1 MKKKQ
6 ATKALVL
13 ATTGV
18 ITATSVANPMVIM
31 ASENTDDGGVPE
43 PSVTPEPTQSPEP
56 TQVPEP
62 TETPEPTTAPEP
74 TEAPTPTGA
83 PEPTVTP
90 DPTQAPEPTAT
101 PTPEPQKP
109 AELKDLGV
117 IAKITGE
124 YVKKGDTYY
133 SNNLKL
139 DFNAVSL
146 REDIS
151 IEKAT
156 IYTKEDNDNL
166 NLDIDKGIGVV
177 EIPSYNGTLMVKYTL
192 STKETLEQPFK
203 DIIPESEELKS
214 FVKDTEAPGNYKF
227 SFDGEKKE
235 VGDVVYFISDGTLTF
250 SFEDSGVGID
260 KDSWA
265 VDGVENFNISEDGN
279 SITVNSKS
287 LKDGVSEISVSVKD
301 LLGNTSEVHSE
312 TVNMLRESQDI
323 KLDSVKGD
331 YVVTDKKVYVKN
343 FETPIEL
350 SFTGYDN
357 SKIEKIEL
365 LKDGE
370 VLSEV
375 KEGKVSIS
383 EVGKYSIKVTDIV
396 GKSTVHDMSEYLGGN
411 DITVDDTT
419 PVTKSIDTSCTTIN
433 SPEFGKV
440 YTNDGDIKITL
451 QDTGCGINVDS
462 IKVSGVKYTVE
473 EDSIIV
479 FSTSELPEGTTEIKY
494 SVKDKLGNTYEDTL
508 SVCMMRKE
516 LALTGNHHGNLYAS
530 EKGTFVK
537 EPLEI
542 SVNGYD
548 AANIKKISIIKDGE
562 EIGLLENGTFTIEE
576 SGTYSLRLYNIL
588 GKHTDY
594 SLSSLFKDIIVD
606 KVTFDVDSPVHKDSG
621 FNGEIKEVDG
631 VTYYTSDGDISFKL
645 SDAGSGVKESSVSVK
660 DKNGKRIEFTYT
672 EEDGVLL
679 VNTKQFKDGKGGF
692 IISASDNLGT
702 SMKEVTVEYYMHREK
717 PVISG
722 GSHSSVVVV
731 NGKSYYDEDVS
742 VVLKG
747 YDSYKI
753 KKVELVSESDVVEVK
768 EGKFSIKE
776 DGSYKVRV
784 TDIVGNV
791 TDYTFEDLFGDGSLA
806 STFVKDTDSPVEVSK
821 EFDGTKVVGEDDI
834 TYYTSNGNLIVKFSD
849 AGVGID
855 GETFKVTGVGKD
867 SVSVLKDNSG
877 VSIKTDSISDGKHTI
892 EVYVQDKLGNN
903 MSTSFVIYMHREQ
916 PIVSGNTHGSM
927 YVSDKN
933 SYISGDV
940 TFTLTGYDNYKVK
953 KVELIKDGEVV
964 SEIKDGSFVVSETGK
979 YAIKVTDIVNWVS
992 DYTLEELY
1000 GDCKSSIVLD
1010 TDKPEY
1016 TSKTFT
1022 GDKVTVDDVEY
1033 YTSNGELELNF
1044 KDSLSG
1050 INRNTWSVEGVSK
1063 EAYRV
1068 SEDGNSII
1076 ISTNTIRDGK
1086 VDFTVSVEDM
1096 LGHSVSKNFS
1106 MFLHRDFPE
1115 ISGRSHTD
1123 VLTIGG
1129 KSYTTKNIEMS
1140 LSGYD
1145 SYKIKSIEL
1154 LKNGSVVSEIK
1165 NGVFS
1170 IDSSGSYSVRV
1181 TDIVNKSKDVKIS
1194 DLFEGISSDIVFDLD
1209 KPDFSGLDFSGESRE
1224 VDKVVYYVSDGD
1236 IVVKFKD
1243 SLSGIN
1249 KDSWKVSGVDKYV
1262 VSEDGSSI
1270 IINTKN
1276 LPEGL
1281 AEINISVEDML
1292 GNSSS
1297 YSFSRYMLRYSPEI
1311 KGDTHTEVVLK
1322 DGVSYASKPITV
1334 LLSGTDNEKIKKI
1347 EVYKGS
1353 SLIDD
1358 AISDGSFSIS
1368 ESGRYTVKV
1377 TDLVNN
1383 TKVYEMEDLFGDLT
1397 SNIVVDMTAPVV
1409 KSTINGEEINPSKWV
1424 TNKGELIVEVSDNVG
1439 LNGISVSVNGKVF
1452 KKDFK
1457 DIEKSSSISVDLKE
1471 DVDRAKDGKYRVE
1484 VAVSD
1489 IAGNDV
1495 KVDTKTISADFDK
1508 PEFKNLTAK
1517 GDFVEDA
1524 DGNVYFRE
1532 DIKVT
1537 GGTEDIGSGI
1547 SKVELLNKNDVV
1559 SNDLPTNIS
1568 KSGEYTIRVTDNAG
1582 LSSEVKLSELLGT
1595 KSNKFVADN
1604 SSPEVKRVSGFD
1616 PKLEIDG
1623 KLWFNDA
1630 PKLVYSVKDDY
1641 MKSISIKVNGDEKI
1655 SEVSDSG
1662 TYSIDTTGYEG
1673 RVEVILETKD
1683 KMGNFSSDKFVYF
1696 GDYTAPSSLKAT
1708 IDKQGIH
1715 KSGKIFFKETPTVTV
1730 SATDNGVGLDKYVLS
1745 GSKSEEVKKETA
1757 TFKLE
1762 SGSYSVQVLDK
1773 LGNHTEVTKL
1783 SDLLGLDANE
1793 FVIDGSA
1800 PKISASRPD
1809 SPKDNWYG
1817 GDIDFNISLEDNVGI
1832 DSAKVTING
1841 TEVTSYSTKD
1851 TDEKN
1856 VNLVANTGKVPES
1869 SNGLYEIK
1877 VSVNDNAG
1885 NSESW
1890 SDSIYIDR
1898 EAPTVEKFV
1907 FNGNG
1912 NMEGVNINGS
1922 NKYGF
1927 FFDGAASCDIYVSDG
1942 KISSGIKK
1950 LKVRLEGSTGGSTEQ
1965 EVKVSGGTAR
1975 VSIPNNFKG
1984 FISAYAEDN
1993 VGHVGHT
2000 ERPDGVVTED
2010 SNWHH
2015 NSLELNI
2022 AIPETKFTDVSGNPL
2037 YARDVSAN
2045 ADIGCS
2051 MSGIRSVD
2059 WGIDGS
2065 TLGSLTV
2072 SSNGNIS
2079 GDTGAI
2085 QSKDKNL
2092 VLSLDKSLSM
2102 HGNANGM
2109 KLWLRVVD
2117 RAGHMSETS
2126 KVFSIDK
2133 DAPEIAVSY
2142 DKTEED
2148 KFYNVNRSATI
2159 TVKERNFDPSK
2170 FSIEGSAGSIGGW
2183 SNNGDVWTAHM
2194 SFNEDKDYNFKLS
2207 CVDRAGNA
2215 SSVYDSGLF
2224 TVDKTA
2230 PVMSVSWNT
2239 DSPSNG
2245 TFYNKKRAATITVVE
2260 HNFDGSLFKL
2270 EGNGSLSGWSNNGD
2284 THTATVSFDSDGE
2297 YEFSITGQDKA
2308 GNTCERYN
2316 SGKFNIDATMPV
2328 LTIDG
2333 VEDSVSYKEDVGFT
2347 VKMSDENIDVDNTS
2361 VTLTA
2366 RKQGNIRVNGVLND
2380 KTGEYEFSNIPKEEV
2395 YDDIYTL
2402 STKVTDK
2409 AGNVVDKTVK
2419 FSVNRFGSKYEF
2431 MDASILGNYLREA
2444 KDVVVTET
2452 NVDRLDTEKARVSV
2466 IKDGVEY
2473 KVDKK
2478 YISIKETGGDKDKY
2492 NYTYTVSKEAF
2503 KEDGKYLVQ
2512 IYSHA
2517 VEGTDYSSVSQEYAF
2532 VLDTAKPEII
2542 ISGVESGN
2550 TYKDYEKE
2558 VTIDVR
2564 DMTGVKSIKATLNG
2578 EEVIL
2583 TKGNGIYSFKVKENS
2598 EPQTLVVEVEDMAG
2612 NISTSTV
2619 DNFVVSSETSV
2630 FIVNQ
2635 WWFKWGIGAL
2645 IAFLA
2650 AIIALITKSHMDRR
2664 KEEKEAAK
2672 EYAEMYTTSGSDSS
2686 GSSARSSNGK
2696 NLVEELDVNEDSA
2709 TEIMDDEE

>member
-1 MKKKQ
+1 MKNKQ

-18 ITATSVANPMVIM
+18 ITATSVANPVVIM
-31 ASENTDDGGVPE
+31 ASETDGELVE
-43 PSVTPEPTQSPEP
+43 PSITPEPTVSPEP
-56 TQVPEP
+56 TA
-62 TETPEPTTAPEP
+62 TPEPTVAPEP
-74 TEAPTPTGA
+74 TEAPEPTVSPEPTVA
-83 PEPTVTP
+83 PEPTVS
-90 DPTQAPEPTAT
+90 PEPTAT

-109 AELKDLGV
+109 MELKDIGV

-124 YVKKGDTYY
+124 YVKKGNTYY

-146 REDIS
+146 REDVS
-151 IEKAT
+151 IESAT
-156 IYTKEDNDNL
+156 VYTEEENDKL
-166 NLDIDKGIGVV
+166 SLKIDKGIGVV
-177 EIPSYNGTLMVKYTL
+177 DIPSYDGTLMVKYDL
-192 STKETLEQPFK
+192 SSGETLKQPFK
-203 DIIPESEELKS
+203 DIISDSEQLTS
-214 FVKDTEAPGNYKF
+214 FVRDVDAPSNYKF
-227 SFDGEKKE
+227 TFDGEKKE
-235 VGDVVYFISDGTLTF
+235 VGDIIYLTSDGTLTF
-250 SFEDSGVGID
+250 SMEDAEVGID
-260 KDSWA
+260 KDTWS
-265 VDGVENFNISEDGN
+265 VDGVNNFKVSEDGN
-279 SITVNSKS
+279 SVSVDSKD
-287 LKDGVSEISVSVKD
+287 LKDGLNEISVSVKD
-301 LLGNTSEVHSE
+301 SLGNKSEVYTESI
-312 TVNMLRESQDI
+312 NFLRESQDI
-323 KLDSVKGD
+323 KLDKVTGTF
-331 YVVTDKKVYVKN
+331 VVTDGKVFVKDL
-343 FETPIEL
+343 ETPIEL

-357 SKIEKIEL
+357 NKISKVEI

-370 VLSEV
+370 VISEV
-375 KEGKVSIS
+375 KDGVVSIT
-383 EVGKYSIKVTDIV
+383 EEGKYSLKVTDIV
-396 GKSTVHDMSEYLGGN
+396 GKTILHELSEYLEGN
-411 DITVDDTT
+411 EVVIDNVS
-419 PVTKSIDTSCTTIN
+419 PVTKSVDTSCTTIN
-433 SPEFGKV
+433 YPEFGKV
-440 YTNDGDIKITL
+440 YTNDGEIKIVL
-451 QDTGCGINVDS
+451 QDTGCGINADS
-462 IKVSGVKYTVE
+462 IKVTGAKYTV
-473 EDSIIV
+473 DGTTV
-479 FSTSELPEGTTEIKY
+479 VLNTADLPEGNTDINY
-494 SVKDKLGNTYEDTL
+494 SVKDKLGNNYEDTM
-508 SVCMMRKE
+508 SICMMRKE
-516 LALTGNHHGNLYAS
+516 LELTGNHHGNLYAS
-530 EKGTFVK
+530 DNGTFVK
-537 EPLEI
+537 EPLEV
-542 SVNGYD
+542 SVKGYD
-548 AANIKKISIIKDGE
+548 AENIQKIVILKDGVE
-562 EIGLLENGTFTIEE
+562 SGLLEEGTFTISE
-576 SGTYSLRLYNIL
+576 SGNYGLRLYNIL

-594 SLSSLFKDIIVD
+594 SLSSLFSDITVD
-606 KVTFDVDSPVHKDSG
+606 KITFDTDAPKCKNNG
-621 FNGEIKEVDG
+621 FDGEIKEVDG
-631 VTYYTSDGDISFKL
+631 TTYYTSNGNISFAL
-645 SDAGSGVKESSVSVK
+645 SDLGSGVKESSVSVK
-660 DKNGKRIEFTYT
+660 DKNGKKIKFSYT
-672 EEDGVLL
+672 AEDGILL
-679 VNTKQFKDGKGGF
+679 VNTDQFKDGEGEF
-692 IISASDNLGT
+692 SISASDNLGT
-702 SMKEVTVEYYMHREK
+702 GMESVTVKYYIHREK

-731 NGKSYYDEDVS
+731 NGKSYYDSDVS
-742 VVLKG
+742 VSLKG

-753 KKVELVSESDVVEVK
+753 KSVELVTESGVSEIVD
-768 EGKFSIKE
+768 GKFSIKE
-776 DGSYKVRV
+776 DGTYKVRV

-791 TDYTFEDLFGDGSLA
+791 TDYSFEDLFSDGSLA
-806 STFVKDTDSPVEVSK
+806 SSFVKDTDSPVEVSK
-821 EFDGTKVVGEDDI
+821 EFDGTKVVGEDEK
-834 TYYTSNGNLIVKFSD
+834 TYYTSNGNIIVKISD
-849 AGVGID
+849 AGVGIN
-855 GETFKVTGVGKD
+855 GETFKVTGVSGD

-877 VSIKTDSISDGKHTI
+877 VSIKTDKLSDGKHTI
-892 EVYVQDKLGNN
+892 DVSVQDKLGNS
-903 MSTSFVIYMHREQ
+903 MSISFTIYMHREQ
-916 PIVSGNTHGSM
+916 PVISGNSHGSM

-940 TFTLTGYDNYKVK
+940 TFTLSGYDNYKVK
-953 KVELIKDGEVV
+953 KVELVKDGKVISEVK
-964 SEIKDGSFVVSETGK
+964 SGSFVVSESGK
-979 YAIKVTDIVNWVS
+979 YSIKVTDIVNWVS

-1000 GDCKSSIVLD
+1000 GDCKSSVVLD
-1010 TDKPEY
+1010 TDSPEY

-1050 INRNTWSVEGVSK
+1050 INRDNWSVEGINKGS
-1063 EAYRV
+1063 YNV

-1076 ISTNTIRDGK
+1076 VNTNELRDGK
-1086 VDFTVSVEDM
+1086 HDFSITAKDM
-1096 LGHSVSKNFS
+1096 LGHSTSKDFS
-1106 MFLHRDFPE
+1106 IFMHRDFPE

-1129 KSYTTKNIEMS
+1129 KSYTTKGIEVS
-1140 LSGYD
+1140 LTGYD
-1145 SYKIKSIEL
+1145 SYKIKSLEL
-1154 LKNGSVVSEIK
+1154 LKNGSVASKIE
-1165 NGVFS
+1165 NGVFN

-1181 TDIVNKSKDVKIS
+1181 TDIVNKSKDIKIG
-1194 DLFEGISSDIVFDLD
+1194 DLFSDISSDIVFDLD
-1209 KPDFSGLDFSGESRE
+1209 KPEFSGLDFSGESKE
-1224 VDKVVYYVSDGD
+1224 VDNVIYYVSDGD
-1236 IVVKFKD
+1236 IVVSFKD
-1243 SLSGIN
+1243 QLSGIN
-1249 KDSWKVSGVDKYV
+1249 KNSWKVTGTDKYS

-1270 IINTKN
+1270 LINTKN

-1281 AEINISVEDML
+1281 SKINVSVEDNL
-1292 GNSSS
+1292 GNASS

-1311 KGDTHTEVVLK
+1311 KGDTHTEVVVR

-1347 EVYKGS
+1347 EVYKNNA
-1353 SLIDD
+1353 LIDD
-1358 AISDGSFSIS
+1358 AVSNGSFSIS
-1368 ESGRYTVKV
+1368 DSGKYIVKV

-1383 TKVYEMEDLFGDLT
+1383 TKVYEMKDLFDDLT
-1397 SNIVVDMTAPVV
+1397 SDIVVDTTAPVV
-1409 KSTINGEEINPSKWV
+1409 KISVNDKDVNSSEWV
-1424 TNKGELIVEVSDNVG
+1424 TEKGNLVVDVSDNVG
-1439 LNGISVSVNGKVF
+1439 LNSISVSVNGKIF
-1452 KKDFK
+1452 KKEFK
-1457 DIEKSSSISVDLKE
+1457 DIEKTSSIPVDLKE

-1484 VAVSD
+1484 VSVSD

-1495 KVDTKTISADFDK
+1495 KVDTKTVSADFDK
-1508 PEFKNLTAK
+1508 PEFKNLSAK
-1517 GDFVEDA
+1517 GDFIEDS

-1532 DIKVT
+1532 NINIT
-1537 GGTEDIGSGI
+1537 GDTEDIGSGV
-1547 SKVELLNKNDVV
+1547 SKVELLDKSEVV
-1559 SNDLPTNIS
+1559 GSKLPISIS
-1568 KSGEYTIRVTDNAG
+1568 KSGEYTVRVTDNAG
-1582 LSSEVKLSELLGT
+1582 LTSEVKLNELLNT

-1604 SSPEVKRVSGFD
+1604 SSPDVERISGFD

-1623 KLWFNDA
+1623 NLWFNSA
-1630 PKLVYSVKDDY
+1630 PKLVYTVADDH
-1641 MKSISIKVNGDEKI
+1641 MKSISVKVNGDEKI
-1655 SEVSDSG
+1655 SELNDSG
-1662 TYSIDTTGYEG
+1662 RYTVDTSGYEG
-1673 RVEVILETKD
+1673 RVEVVLETKD
-1683 KMGNFSSDKFVYF
+1683 KMGNFSSDKFVYY
-1696 GDYTAPSSLKAT
+1696 GDYTAPSGLKAT
-1708 IDKQGIH
+1708 IDKKGIS
-1715 KSGKIFFKETPTVTV
+1715 KSGKIFFKESPTVTV
-1730 SATDNGVGLDKYVLS
+1730 SASDNGVGLDKYVLS
-1745 GSKSEEVKKETA
+1745 GSKSEEVKKDTA
-1757 TFKLE
+1757 TFSLE

-1773 LGNHTEVTKL
+1773 LGNHTDVVKL
-1783 SDLLGLDANE
+1783 SDLLNLDANE
-1793 FVIDGSA
+1793 FVVDGVS
-1800 PKISASRPD
+1800 PKISVTRPD

-1817 GDIDFNISLEDNVGI
+1817 GDVDFNVSLEDNIGI

-1841 TEVTSYSTKD
+1841 TEVTSYSTKN
-1851 TDEKN
+1851 TDEKS

-1869 SNGLYEIK
+1869 DNGLYEIK
-1877 VSVNDNAG
+1877 VSVADNSG

-1898 EAPTVEKFV
+1898 DAPTVNKFI

-1912 NMEGVNINGS
+1912 SMEGVNINGS

-1942 KISSGIKK
+1942 KVSSGIKK
-1950 LKVRLEGSTGGSTEQ
+1950 LKVKLENSSGGSSEQ

-1993 VGHVGHT
+1993 VGHVGNT
-2000 ERPDGVVTED
+2000 EKPDGVVTED

-2022 AIPETKFTDVSGNPL
+2022 TIPDTKFTDVSGNPL

-2065 TLGSLTV
+2065 TLGSLNV

-2085 QSKDKNL
+2085 QSKDRNL

-2102 HGNANGM
+2102 HGNSNGM
-2109 KLWLRVVD
+2109 KLWVRVVD
-2117 RAGHMSETS
+2117 RSGHMSETS

-2133 DAPEIAVSY
+2133 DAPEISVSY

-2170 FSIEGSAGSIGGW
+2170 FTVDGSAGNISGW
-2183 SNNGDVWTAHM
+2183 SNNGDVWTATM
-2194 SFNEDKDYNFKLS
+2194 SFTEDKDYNFKLS

-2215 SSVYDSGLF
+2215 SSVYESGLF

-2245 TFYNKKRAATITVVE
+2245 TFYNKKRAATVTVVE
-2260 HNFDGSLFKL
+2260 HNFDSSLFKL
-2270 EGNGSLSGWSNNGD
+2270 EGSGSLSGWSNNGD
-2284 THTATVSFDSDGE
+2284 THTATVSFDNDGE

-2316 SGKFNIDATMPV
+2316 SGKFNIDATIPV
-2328 LTIDG
+2328 LSIDG
-2333 VEDSVSYKEDVGFT
+2333 VEDNVSYKEDVGFT
-2347 VKMSDENIDVDNTS
+2347 VKMSDENIDVDKTS

-2380 KTGEYEFSNIPKEEV
+2380 KTGEYEFNNIPKEEV

-2402 STKVTDK
+2402 SAKVTDK

-2532 VLDTAKPEII
+2532 VLDTTKPEII
-2542 ISGVESGN
+2542 ISGIESGSS
-2550 TYKDYEKE
+2550 YKDYEKE

-2583 TKGNGIYSFKVKENS
+2583 TKENGIYSFKVKENS
-2598 EPQTLVVEVEDMAG
+2598 DPQTLVVEVEDMAG
-2612 NISTSTV
+2612 NISTNTV
-2619 DNFVVSSETSV
+2619 DNFIVSSETSV

-2672 EYAEMYTTSGSDSS
+2672 EYAEMYNTSSSSSS
-2686 GSSARSSNGK
+2686 GSSAKSSSGK
-2696 NLVEELDVNEDSA
+2696 NLVEELDVSEDSA
-2709 TEIMDDEE
+2709 TEIMDDDEE